1 MSCENLQSEHPFTHV
16 VLLDGEPIKK
26 FRSLR
31 EAKWFTTNKE
41 GATIEK
47 LTIPEKKSIH
57 EMFEEAPF

>member
-41 GATIEK
+41 DATIEK
-47 LTIPEKKSIH
+47 LAVPEKKSV
-57 EMFEEAPF
+57 FDLYEEAPF